1 MKKIFIFDLDGTI
14 LDTIHTIAYYV
25 NDALSHFGFPE
36 NETKKYNYFAGNG
49 ATNLIHRALAAHGL
63 DTEDN
68 FNKVYPYY
76 MEQYNKNTL
85 YKTAHFKGL
94 PETLK
99 ALKEKGI
106 ALAVVS
112 NKPDSTVQPLMPK
125 FFEEGL
131 FDYIFGARENVPLK
145 PDPATVNEV
154 IRLCG
159 VEKQDVVYVGDTGT
173 DMQTGKNAG
182 IFTVGV
188 LWGFRDEKE
197 LLENG
202 ADVLIAK
209 AEDLLLYI

>member
-14 LDTIHTIAYYV
+14 LDTVHTIAYYV
-25 NDALSHFGFPE
+25 NDALKHFGFPE
-36 NETKKYNYFAGNG
+36 NETDAYKYFAGNG
-49 ATNLIHRALAAHGL
+49 VTNLVHRSLAAHNL
-63 DTEDN
+63 DTEEN
-68 FNKVYPYY
+68 FNKVFPYY
-76 MEQYNKNTL
+76 MENYNKNTL
-85 YKTAHFKGL
+85 YKTEHFPDM

-106 ALAVVS
+106 KIAVVS
-112 NKPDSTVQPLMPK
+112 NKPDSTVQPLLPH
-125 FFEEGL
+125 FFEDGL
-131 FDYIFGARENVPLK
+131 FDIAFGARENVPLK
-145 PDPATVNEV
+145 PNPSAVNEV
-154 IRLCG
+154 LDLYG
-159 VEKQDVVYVGDTGT
+159 LTPEDAVYVGDTGT
-173 DMQTGKNAG
+173 DMQTGKNAD